1 MDILMPGLHR
11 CTNKIGSEHLQVISE
26 GVESPVLNVT
36 AQMVLL
42 CSWRTVKEVS
52 LLLGELAELAPII
65 TRRLITCTMKGTPAL
80 RRVAQRFP
88 PAPPVMAVIRS
99 PSHMAGSW
107 CRRPTDDNPECGL
120 ITEEQLLS
128 IGDHFTT
135 LLAETKHRGAFEQ
148 AYVGFC
154 KLCSRLWFH
163 SAGRLHQLPAM
174 WLGDLMAAIT
184 GGAGG
189 KLCATRRSAGV
200 PFMVQAL
207 VTTQLRTGGGPS
219 CFQQSMSTLLDLA
232 SQSGTCV
239 VEARTHALNILRA
252 LYRNSALGELVTPYV
267 AEGVIA
273 AVKGFRGNT
282 WAERNSATLLFSA
295 LMTRIFGVQRSRH
308 TLNARN
314 KMTGR
319 VFFHRYPQLFDFLL
333 KELGTLSSTMTQGG
347 SQTLELHPSLYPV
360 LLLLARLYPSSL
372 EGTDSNLQEYATV
385 SVASGEAMILVLLV
399 VDLCC
404 LSVLLVAVPVVGG
417 FLLVAA
423 RGLLLPEVLVLVVEV
438 VLLSDVSQGLDDG
451 SGIIKYRRHDVL
463 ASEMMD
469 LTTQT
474 PWMSLFFVTD
484 GAKFPP
490 LTLGAVERKC
500 RQGEGRTKAGRKEK
514 KQLTKEV
521 HLRGKREE
529 GASFLGS
536 PLEFHEQK
544 AAWQAYV
551 SLSDIIQWERVCVK
565 IQCLLKETPD
575 LGDINDELRIKA
587 EQWLFHSKWLV
598 LSSQHECLV
607 TQEVYLQIVFLLG
620 SRYFL
625 YVQTEIWEEI
635 QANLEKRLFHQK
647 GLSPVK
653 IGECLFQKQAAQLLL
668 QLTVSL
674 QTTPQTLFHRLEEVL
689 VKMFTHQSYE
699 VISVTLNFVL
709 CVFENI
715 TEIDY
720 ENEDWNLTEAY
731 KNGVHSWNN
740 RSSLVLVD
748 EIKVSVIVMQTLVD
762 LALREDI
769 YHGCRKSVFRLLHH
783 FREAFLVCQWA
794 VNGNTVAVMEWLLRQ
809 CRQEHEN
816 VGYAV
821 LRCMGYFIQVHLE
834 NKLQVPI
841 LPEYA
846 SEMCSTLLEF
856 SLAERSFLC
865 RQSAAIFLLDNC
877 SLLSGNAP
885 FLKVLDICTLWTAVL
900 TLLQDDCQSVR
911 ELTSDLTHSLLPD
924 NPKIPVLANRARE
937 LLLRQFVDL
946 MLARD
951 VSVCV
956 VALLAWSLLNSAG
969 EETVLTEDRV
979 FDKGEMNI
987 FVEEVTLTEL
997 TCQQLSR
1004 VFHIVGRDSL
1014 LSTPLSSEKVKWFS
1028 ELCTINPVGV
1038 DTVERLIAAA
1048 LGKVSNQGLPM
1059 ESRMDR
1065 TSHFLVPG
1073 QKNMFLVAFK
1083 IRRVVEV
1090 MCEV

>member
-1 MDILMPGLHR
+1 MISCRVLVPRVKRPSGALSYQDTSLM
-11 CTNKIGSEHLQVISE
+11 SS
-26 GVESPVLNVT
+26 VL
-36 AQMVLL
+36 M
-42 CSWRTVKEVS
+42 S
-52 LLLGELAELAPII
+52 
-65 TRRLITCTMKGTPAL
+65 
-80 RRVAQRFP
+80 
-88 PAPPVMAVIRS
+88 S
-99 PSHMAGSW
+99 PS
-107 CRRPTDDNPECGL
+107 P
-120 ITEEQLLS
+120 
-128 IGDHFTT
+128 
-135 LLAETKHRGAFEQ
+135 
-148 AYVGFC
+148 
-154 KLCSRLWFH
+154 
-163 SAGRLHQLPAM
+163 
-174 WLGDLMAAIT
+174 
-184 GGAGG
+184 
-189 KLCATRRSAGV
+189 
-200 PFMVQAL
+200 
-207 VTTQLRTGGGPS
+207 
-219 CFQQSMSTLLDLA
+219 
-232 SQSGTCV
+232 
-239 VEARTHALNILRA
+239 
-252 LYRNSALGELVTPYV
+252 
-267 AEGVIA
+267 
-273 AVKGFRGNT
+273 
-282 WAERNSATLLFSA
+282 
-295 LMTRIFGVQRSRH
+295 
-308 TLNARN
+308 
-314 KMTGR
+314 
-319 VFFHRYPQLFDFLL
+319 
-333 KELGTLSSTMTQGG
+333 
-347 SQTLELHPSLYPV
+347 HP
-360 LLLLARLYPSSL
+360 
-372 EGTDSNLQEYATV
+372 
-385 SVASGEAMILVLLV
+385 
-399 VDLCC
+399 
-404 LSVLLVAVPVVGG
+404 
-417 FLLVAA
+417 
-423 RGLLLPEVLVLVVEV
+423 
-438 VLLSDVSQGLDDG
+438 
-451 SGIIKYRRHDVL
+451 
-463 ASEMMD
+463 
-469 LTTQT
+469 
-474 PWMSLFFVTD
+474 
-484 GAKFPP
+484 
-490 LTLGAVERKC
+490 
-500 RQGEGRTKAGRKEK
+500 
-514 KQLTKEV
+514 
-521 HLRGKREE
+521 
-529 GASFLGS
+529 
-536 PLEFHEQK
+536 
-544 AAWQAYV
+544 
-551 SLSDIIQWERVCVK
+551 

-575 LGDINDELRIKA
+575 LGDINDELRLKA

-699 VISVTLNFVL
+699 VITVTLNFVL

-748 EIKVSVIVMQTLVD
+748 EIKISVIVMQTLVD

-794 VNGNTVAVMEWLLRQ
+794 VNGNTIVVMEWLLRQ

-865 RQSAAIFLLDNC
+865 RQSAAIFLIDNC

-1038 DTVERLIAAA
+1038 DTVEQLIAAA
-1048 LGKVSNQGLPM
+1048 LGKVSNQGLPT

-1073 QKNMFLVAFK
+1073 QKNMFLAAFK
-1083 IRRVVEV
+1083 VRRVVEV